1 VVAMMALLL
10 LTATDGRIAIVE
22 RSSLGI
28 PAAGA
33 AQLREQ
39 LKGALATGGLEAVVA
54 PEACP
59 DRPCLMAL
67 AQSRGAVV
75 IGMTVV
81 KNRRGLTVD
90 LEAVDAEVVVLQQT
104 FLLSSEKLE
113 RSPEAQVFAHQLH
126 ARLAKDTPVVE
137 APKTLEPVARV
148 ESAPGWIEP
157 APPVAPRV
165 VGISSAAVGVVAV
178 GLLIAGAVVKGQL
191 DSALAQQPVVT
202 TLTRAQAQQKADL
215 ANGLL
220 GGGTAALGL
229 GVAGGIT
236 ALVMAAQ

>member
-1 VVAMMALLL
+1 MMALLL

-22 RSSLGI
+22 RSTLGL
-28 PAAGA
+28 PAASA
-33 AQLREQ
+33 AQLRER
-39 LKGALATGGLEAVVA
+39 LKTALEAAGLEATVA
-54 PEACP
+54 TEACP

-67 AQSRGAVV
+67 AHSRGAVV

-90 LEAVDAEVVVLQQT
+90 LEAVDADVVVLQQT

-126 ARLAKDTPVVE
+126 ARVARDTPVVE
-137 APKTLEPVARV
+137 APKTLVPVARV
-148 ESAPGWIEP
+148 ESPPEWLEP

-165 VGISSAAVGVVAV
+165 VGIASAAVGVAAV

-191 DSALAQQPVVT
+191 DGALAQQPVVT
-202 TLTRAQAQQKADL
+202 ALTRAQAQQQAGL

-220 GGGTAALGL
+220 GGGSAALGL
-229 GVAGGIT
+229 AVAGGIT